1 MTRLE
6 VVLIVII
13 AFMVLIWMATLTYLL
28 VGIYSKV
35 KNKSDQSIGDVSS
48 NGLPKDLNVSSAFQ
62 TDFFNKSSEHAI
74 KVLFSKSFDPQYGEA
89 NYYGNKLIDT
99 IGKLNDQSKGSVVTA
114 IKYLSVEPSQARANE
129 QMMRAMGEAERTPL
143 WFIILRE
150 SVKKVAP
157 EFMGEEKP
165 SNTNNVV
172 SIFKMTG

>member
-6 VVLIVII
+6 VILIII
-13 AFMVLIWMATLTYLL
+13 VAFMVLLWMATLTYLL

-35 KNKSDQSIGDVSS
+35 KNKGSQSFDDVTFS
-48 NGLPKDLNVSSAFQ
+48 GLQKDLNVSSAFQ

-74 KVLFSKSFDPQYGEA
+74 KVLFSKSFDPQYGDA

-129 QMMRAMGEAERTPL
+129 QMMRAMAESEKTPL

-150 SVKKVAP
+150 SVRKVVP
-157 EFMGEEKP
+157 EFIGEERP
-165 SNTNNVV
+165 TQANNVV
-172 SIFKMTG
+172 SILKMTG